1 LDSSRFKISLILIMF
16 CACLLSV
23 TVLQESTVSGA
34 PAGGDGGAG
43 GGGGGEPPPP
53 RGGLGIPTGSF
64 KLNRGLKGQD
74 GFTCAYYNN
83 FLLEATAAQ
92 QFKARLWTSG
102 ATINYTIITQS
113 EFTSLLQNG
122 CSNLSQLSNQIQ
134 SFGSAQITLN
144 WAAPQTGWYMLL
156 FYSVTPY
163 SGPIYC
169 IPES

>member
-1 LDSSRFKISLILIMF
+1 MDSSRFKSLLLLMF

-23 TVLQESTVSGA
+23 TVFQVSHVGGA
-34 PAGGDGGAG
+34 PAGGDGGPG
-43 GGGGGEPPPP
+43 GGGSGGVPPP

-64 KLNRGLKGQD
+64 KLNRGLSGQS
-74 GFTCAYYNN
+74 GVTCAYYNN
-83 FLLEATAAQ
+83 FLLDASSGQ

-102 ATINYTIITQS
+102 ATINYTIISQS
-113 EFTSLLQNG
+113 EFTSLQQNG
-122 CSNLSQLSNQIQ
+122 CSYLSQLSSQIQ
-134 SFGSAQITLN
+134 PFSSEQITLN
-144 WAAPQTGWYMLL
+144 WSAPQTGWYVLF